1 MNIQELRKQYPQY
14 NDLSDQD
21 LATGFH
27 KKFYSDLPF
36 EDFAGRIGLGVAPAA
51 PTAPAP
57 KVEEAPVAPATSE
70 EVAITQPEPTIP
82 TDEGFFA
89 RNYRY
94 AKDALLSGFEN
105 IRANTKGEA
114 LAIARGSMLSYEK
127 QYGGP
132 GIPLAPPNVKKEYE
146 KLIEEYKWNELVYK
160 AKFSFEPV
168 IGKVYHLYYNK
179 EGNIFLSLIS
189 PSEWKLEHI
198 GSFKYNH
205 DNKWIKI
212 N

>member
-1 MNIQELRKQYPQY
+1 MAVGFSFEEAKQPLEPQGFSF
-14 NDLSDQD
+14 DEAKQPLEPQGFSFDAAKQKLSD
-21 LATGFH
+21 TEG
-27 KKFYSDLPF
+27 LPF
-36 EDFAGRIGLGVAPAA
+36 VASP
-51 PTAPAP
+51 
-57 KVEEAPVAPATSE
+57 E

-132 GIPLAPPNVKKEYE
+132 GIPLAPPNVKKTLLNFKKRLKNESLQAPYAP
-146 KLIEEYKWNELVYK
+146 KLHGLKQRWGMMLR
-160 AKFSFEPV
+160 F
-168 IGKVYHLYYNK
+168 
-179 EGNIFLSLIS
+179 
-189 PSEWKLEHI
+189 
-198 GSFKYNH
+198 
-205 DNKWIKI
+205 
-212 N
+212 